1 MKWRSVLYDS
11 ENMATFA
18 PSKGIGYAAVAQ
30 LVEHQLPKLRVA
42 GSSPVCRSSLMDSKE
57 IQKIKL
63 RFGIVGNAEE
73 LNRAIDI
80 AMQVAPTD
88 LSVLVTGESGVGKE
102 FFPKIIHQHS
112 ARKHNKY
119 IAVNCGAIPEGTI
132 DSELFGHV
140 KGAFTGAIDE
150 RNGYFAEAT
159 NGTIFLDEIGELPLA
174 TQARLLRV
182 LESGEYIK
190 VGSSRVEKTN
200 VRIVAATNVNLVEAI
215 ARGDFREDLYYRLN
229 TIPVKVPALR
239 ERPGDVALLF
249 RKFASDV
256 SERYTMPSVQLTD
269 GAKRLLSAYPWP
281 GNIRQLKNVTEQ
293 ITLLSP
299 QREITEEVLREYLP
313 EVRSNLPMVSGGDKT
328 SQGKTFESEREI
340 LYQVL
345 FDMRRDMTELKRQVN
360 ALMNGEATMA
370 RPATAY
376 PTRGELPLVDTAS
389 AGPATISIRSQ
400 KEQEDFEYQDTEE
413 YVEET
418 LSIEEAEKELIRKAL
433 IRHRGRRKA
442 AAAELGFSER
452 TLYRKI
458 EKYKLEDL

>member
-1 MKWRSVLYDS
+1 
-11 ENMATFA
+11 
-18 PSKGIGYAAVAQ
+18 
-30 LVEHQLPKLRVA
+30 
-42 GSSPVCRSSLMDSKE
+42 MDSKE

-80 AMQVAPTD
+80 SMQVAPTD

-102 FFPKIIHQHS
+102 FFPQIIHQNS

-150 RNGYFAEAT
+150 RNGYFAEAN
-159 NGTIFLDEIGELPLA
+159 NGTIFLDEIGELPLS

-200 VRIVAATNVNLVEAI
+200 VRIVAATNVNLTEAI

-239 ERPGDVALLF
+239 ERPGDVPLLF

-256 SERYTMPSVQLTD
+256 SERYTMPPVQLTEN
-269 GAKRLLSAYPWP
+269 ARRLLSAYPWP

-293 ITLLSP
+293 ITLLSA
-299 QREITEEVLREYLP
+299 QREITEEVLREFLP
-313 EVRSNLPMVSGGDKT
+313 EVKSTLPMVST
-328 SQGKTFESEREI
+328 SKPSGNKTFESERDI

-345 FDMRRDMTELKRQVN
+345 FDMRQDMTELKRQVA
-360 ALMNGEATMA
+360 ALMGGEMPMS
-370 RPATAY
+370 RPTANY
-376 PTRGELPLVDTAS
+376 APHGDVSLLDAAQHPSTGAL
-389 AGPATISIRSQ
+389 SIRSS
-400 KEQEDFEYQDTEE
+400 KETDDFEYQDTEE

-418 LSIEEAEKELIRKAL
+418 LSIEDAEKELIRKAL
-433 IRHRGRRKA
+433 LRHGGRRKLA
-442 AAAELGFSER
+442 AQELRISER

-458 EKYKLEDL
+458 KEYNLEDL